1 MAIDSAAKRATA
13 ATVGPPINAPSVIP
27 NAVITSFDR
36 YQIGWS
42 YRIASSGTLMFYGTT
57 LESGVDSASYAGVTM
72 DDSGNLRAS
81 GAVYEGP

>member
-57 LESGVDSASYAGVTM
+57 LGSGVETYPGVSW
-72 DDSGNLRAS
+72 DDDGNLYIS
-81 GAVYEGP
+81 GTVTEGP